1 MITIYGHSRCGW
13 CTKAKKLAESYN
25 LEYNYKDTDIQEN
38 LNDLKKDLPNVKTVP
53 QIWWDN
59 RYIGGYEDFAAEIE
73 NTRSDYGNGEI

>member
-53 QIWWDN
+53 QIWWDD
-59 RYIGGYEDFAAEIE
+59 RHIGGYEDFASEIE
-73 NTRSDYGNGEI
+73 NTRSDYGNGRI

>member
-38 LNDLKKDLPNVKTVP
+38 LNDLKKDLWEK
-53 QIWWDN
+53 
-59 RYIGGYEDFAAEIE
+59 
-73 NTRSDYGNGEI
+73 